1 MGDSYRNVEQAEKI
15 MSEWSH
21 LPNAKVIDALIV
33 HLNATPDAWNA
44 ARDAV
49 WSALRS
55 AAWDA
60 ACVAVW
66 SALRSAAWDA
76 AWDAARGVLLALV
89 ALVAYDDC
97 AHILDLSESEATTL
111 GLLGNNAAVLLLPVI
126 KSGFKYNQ

>member
-1 MGDSYRNVEQAEKI
+1 

-49 WSALRS
+49 WSAAR
-55 AAWDA
+55 D
-60 ACVAVW
+60 AVW

-76 AWDAARGVLLALV
+76 ACVAAWDAVWSAAWDAAWYAAWDAARGVLL

-111 GLLGNNAAVLLLPVI
+111 GLLGNNVAVLLLPAI

>member
-44 ARDAV
+44 ARD
-49 WSALRS
+49 
-55 AAWDA
+55 
-60 ACVAVW
+60 AVW

>member
-1 MGDSYRNVEQAEKI
+1 

-21 LPNAKVIDALIV
+21 LPNAKVIDALLV

-49 WSALRS
+49 WSA
-55 AAWDA
+55 AWDA
-60 ACVAVW
+60 AW
-66 SALRSAAWDA
+66 YA
-76 AWDAARGVLLALV
+76 AWDAARGVLL

-111 GLLGNNAAVLLLPVI
+111 GLLGNNVAVLLLPAI

>member
-1 MGDSYRNVEQAEKI
+1 

-49 WSALRS
+49 WSAAR
-55 AAWDA
+55 D
-60 ACVAVW
+60 AVW

-76 AWDAARGVLLALV
+76 ACVAAWDAVWSAAWDAAWYAAWDAARGVLL

-111 GLLGNNAAVLLLPVI
+111 GLLGNNAAVLLLPAI
-126 KSGFKYNQ
+126 KAGFKCNQ